1 MAKDVRIYDHL
12 QDEIGKSL
20 DRQFLI
26 ELLSKYPQIDKA
38 DIDEA
43 ASMARTLDELLKKIQ
58 EKVRK
63 HGR

>member
-1 MAKDVRIYDHL
+1 MAKDTKVYDHL

-20 DRQFLI
+20 DRKFLI
-26 ELLSKYPQIDKA
+26 ELLSKYPQIDQA
-38 DIDEA
+38 DIEQA
-43 ASMARTLDELLKKIQ
+43 AATARNLDELLKKIQ